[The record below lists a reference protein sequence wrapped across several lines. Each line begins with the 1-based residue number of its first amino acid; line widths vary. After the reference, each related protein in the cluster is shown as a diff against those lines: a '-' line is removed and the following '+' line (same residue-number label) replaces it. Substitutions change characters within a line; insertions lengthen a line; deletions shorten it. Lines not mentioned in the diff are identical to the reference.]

1 MASPRPFDAG
11 AAAAGAGDVEETT
24 RAFHL
29 RDAGRRNPGGRGT
42 SVVAKLQRFEELEIS
57 SPPPPPPGGG
67 WRESEPRDE
76 R

>member
-42 SVVAKLQRFEELEIS
+42 SVIAKLQRFEELEIS
-57 SPPPPPPGGG
+57 SSSPPGVDGG
-67 WRESEPRDE
+67 SRSLGMSVDL
-76 R
+76 